1 MIEVGLMMFLSYSIR
16 LTEEFTASNGPGK
29 SLAFALND
37 ILAGA
42 NLLIAAVSAVI
53 GYVVFDYL
61 RKKL

>member
-1 MIEVGLMMFLSYSIR
+1 M
-16 LTEEFTASNGPGK
+16 EEFTVSNGTGK

-42 NLLIAAVSAVI
+42 NLFIAAVSAVI

>member
-1 MIEVGLMMFLSYSIR
+1 MEE
-16 LTEEFTASNGPGK
+16 LTVSNGTGK

-37 ILAGA
+37 ILAGE
-42 NLLIAAVSAVI
+42 NLFIAAVSAVI